1 MRSLNTCKRAVQ
13 TIIQP
18 VITHPLP
25 LRTTCHLQ
33 SEKPTNEILLERSIL
48 NPQHSETCQSGTDE
62 EVGQHRSPYD
72 PKQTHPEQEHLAL
85 EEEYRLEG
93 DALHDPL
100 YISPANREF
109 SLILDP
115 MAGEHALKHL
125 RSVQGWTNKHKEVML
140 KTTPYE
146 MRAYD
151 SVFMGPRKPTGH
163 V

>member
-1 MRSLNTCKRAVQ
+1 MKNLNCKRAVQ
-13 TIIQP
+13 SIIQP
-18 VITHPLP
+18 LITHPLP
-25 LRTTCHLQ
+25 QRTACHLQ
-33 SEKPTNEILLERSIL
+33 SEKPTSEILLERSIL
-48 NPQHSETCQSGTDE
+48 NPEHSETCQSGTDE
-62 EVGQHRSPYD
+62 EVGRHKSPYD
-72 PKQTHPEQEHLAL
+72 PTQTKPEQEHLAL

-115 MAGEHALKHL
+115 MAGKHALTHL
-125 RSVQGWTNKHKEVML
+125 RSVKGWTRKHKEVLL

-151 SVFMGPRKPTGH
+151 SVFTGVRKPTGN